1 MEAFRKKIKR
11 NFVIYCILIAAFAA
25 CYILLQMF
33 GGNNFGNRYISGFF
47 SGAITVLIVNVVSI
61 RKSLKNEKRLKEMYV
76 RESDERLIMIMK
88 ETSKTTFYITL
99 AGLGMAVMVASYFNI
114 IVSCTLACVLGSII
128 FVYLITAVYY
138 KKKM

>member
-47 SGAITVLIVNVVSI
+47 SGGN
-61 RKSLKNEKRLKEMYV
+61 YGP
-76 RESDERLIMIMK
+76 D
-88 ETSKTTFYITL
+88 SKCSKHQKIP
-99 AGLGMAVMVASYFNI
+99 
-114 IVSCTLACVLGSII
+114 
-128 FVYLITAVYY
+128 
-138 KKKM
+138 